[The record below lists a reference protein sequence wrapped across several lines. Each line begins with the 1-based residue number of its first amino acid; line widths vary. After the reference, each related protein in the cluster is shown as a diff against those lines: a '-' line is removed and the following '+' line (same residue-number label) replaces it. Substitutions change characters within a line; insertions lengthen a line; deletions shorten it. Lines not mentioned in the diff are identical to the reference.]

1 MLFSRRF
8 CLAVLM
14 IVLSLSIAGC
24 GGSKLA
30 DIQDHPEKYEDK
42 EVTLEGKVD
51 RVLVDIYKGP
61 VYLLKD
67 RKGVVLVLSKDQVPP
82 GPKTK
87 VTVTGV
93 IKMKYDV
100 RGKVID
106 VLLVENK

>member
-8 CLAVLM
+8 CLALSM

-24 GGSKLA
+24 GGSKIA
-30 DIQDHPEKYEDK
+30 DIQDHPEKYEGK
-42 EVTLEGKVD
+42 EVTLTGQVD

-67 RKGVVLVLSKDQVPP
+67 RKGVVMVLSKEAVPP

-87 VTVTGV
+87 LTVTGV
-93 IKMKYDV
+93 ITMKHEI

-106 VLLVENK
+106 VILVEKK